1 MAHAKV
7 LWRGRYICAHSL
19 PKFKLWDA
27 RTPTYNITLI
37 QGSYSS
43 YDLSAGTHARG
54 GAADAEGDNRGGA
67 AAVRTASNMARS
79 ALLVAWPRF
88 WNRSG
93 KPGTG
98 NWHIHL
104 LDPSCSDL
112 SSAARAQVL
121 LFGRGY
127 DGLVGNHVD
136 PGSRTYAAKIMA
148 AYWAAH

>member
-1 MAHAKV
+1 MAHTKV

-19 PKFKLWDA
+19 PKFKLWDT
-27 RTPTYNITLI
+27 RTPTFYIKLI

-54 GAADAEGDNRGGA
+54 GAADAEGDGRSA
-67 AAVRTASNMARS
+67 ASIRTASNVARS

-88 WNRSG
+88 WGRNSRS
-93 KPGTG
+93 GTG

-104 LDPSCSDL
+104 LDPSCTDL
-112 SSAARAQVL
+112 SSAARSQVI

-127 DGLVGNHVD
+127 DGLVGNHLD
-136 PGSRTYAAKIMA
+136 TGSRTYAKAIMA
-148 AYWAAH
+148 AYWKAH